1 MSRSLNRVQLIGH
14 LGRDPEIRSTNAGK
28 KVATFS
34 IATGEQ
40 WTDKATGEKR
50 ERTDW
55 HNVVVFN
62 EGLAGVVEKYVKKG
76 SRCMVEGELRTRKW
90 QDQSGNDRYS
100 TEVVLPQYGGNLI
113 LLDGSSGRASPDEGS
128 YGTQRQAPPA
138 GAATGGG
145 ASSYA
150 ADLDD
155 DIPF

>member
-28 KVATFS
+28 RVATFS
-34 IATGEQ
+34 VATGET
-40 WTDKATGEKR
+40 WRDKNTGEKR

-55 HNVVVFN
+55 HNIVVFN
-62 EGLAGVVEKYVKKG
+62 EGLAGVVEQYLKKG

-113 LLDGSSGRASPDEGS
+113 LLDGASGRPSPDEGS
-128 YGTQRQAPPA
+128 YGTSRQSQPTT
-138 GAATGGG
+138 GASTGG

>member
-14 LGRDPEIRSTNAGK
+14 LGRDPDIRTTNAGK

-34 IATGEQ
+34 VATGEQ
-40 WTDKATGEKR
+40 WTDKSTGEKK

-55 HNVVVFN
+55 HNIVVFN
-62 EGLAGVVEKYVKKG
+62 EGLAGVVEKYLKKG

-90 QDQSGNDRYS
+90 QDSSGNDRWS
-100 TEVVLPQYGGNLI
+100 TEVVLPQFGGNLI
-113 LLDGSSGRASPDEGS
+113 LLDGAGGGRATPEEGS
-128 YGTQRQAPPA
+128 YGTSRQAPPA
-138 GAATGGG
+138 SNAGTGT
-145 ASSYA
+145 ASYA